1 MNFLVKAVAGR
12 DSAGAGGKKALSA
25 NTTTLISR
33 STEITGDLHFS
44 GTLEIEGRVFGK
56 IYAADEA
63 EAVVRVRESALVK
76 GEIHAPKIVIG
87 GLVEG
92 DVYSS
97 GHLELAARSRV
108 TGNIFYH
115 MLEMVRGAE
124 VNGTMKH
131 RPAPDLLPK
140 AAEQGRLPASTPDDS
155 KARPRASD

>member
-1 MNFLVKAVAGR
+1 MNFLVKAM
-12 DSAGAGGKKALSA
+12 AGGDKAGSGVKKALSV

-33 STEITGDLHFS
+33 ATEITGDLHFS

-56 IYAADEA
+56 IYAAEDA

-76 GEIHAPKIVIG
+76 GEIHAPKIVIS

-97 GHLELAARSRV
+97 GHLELAAKSRV

-115 MLEMVRGAE
+115 VLEMVRGAE

-140 AAEQGRLPASTPDDS
+140 VAEQGRLPASKPADGKVS
-155 KARPRASD
+155 VRASG